1 MILKSEKDQE
11 KNLKK
16 KEKASPIVMTEIVI
30 MTMIGIGIVKT
41 DEKIKIVIVK
51 KIDQET
57 NTEIK
62 REIVIERREDIDCR
76 KLYDKSST
84 KFQCTMI
91 MLT

>member
-76 KLYDKSST
+76 KLH
-84 KFQCTMI
+84 I
-91 MLT
+91 INL